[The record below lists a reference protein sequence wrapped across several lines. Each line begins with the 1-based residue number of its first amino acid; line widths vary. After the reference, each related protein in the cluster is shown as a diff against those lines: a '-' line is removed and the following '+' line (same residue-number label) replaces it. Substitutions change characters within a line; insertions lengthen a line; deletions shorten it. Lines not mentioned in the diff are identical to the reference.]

1 MKRLFLSFVALAL
14 LAGSIAACGQKGP
27 LYLPDDEKPRK
38 NTAKTATVS
47 ERAPMDTFSYRD
59 GELFAEGVAL
69 SASPS
74 VSARPPTS
82 IPAHT
87 SRPSTAPMPMPSPA
101 CRIWSASRS
110 RPTPTS
116 GC

>member
-47 ERAPMDTFSYRD
+47 
-59 GELFAEGVAL
+59 GE
-69 SASPS
+69 SAHGHIQLP
-74 VSARPPTS
+74 R
-82 IPAHT
+82 
-87 SRPSTAPMPMPSPA
+87 R
-101 CRIWSASRS
+101 
-110 RPTPTS
+110 
-116 GC
+116 